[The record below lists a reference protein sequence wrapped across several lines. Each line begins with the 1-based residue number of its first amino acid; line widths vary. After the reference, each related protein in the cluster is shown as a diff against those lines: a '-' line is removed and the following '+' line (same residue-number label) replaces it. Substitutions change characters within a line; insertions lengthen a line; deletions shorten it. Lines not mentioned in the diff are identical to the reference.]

1 MQLPFSGHKI
11 KMVLNFNSYLV
22 LPGHKEKPVTTTKE
36 LFSTLLKRHVV
47 KLKTMNKS
55 IYKIIHFL
63 YQTAADPVIEIM
75 YLRLQMKSVRYHS

>member
-1 MQLPFSGHKI
+1 
-11 KMVLNFNSYLV
+11 MVLNFNSYLV
-22 LPGHKEKPVTTTKE
+22 LPKHKGKSVTTE
-36 LFSTLLKRHVV
+36 GLFSTLLKRHVL

-75 YLRLQMKSVRYHS
+75 YLRLQMKSVRYRS

>member
-1 MQLPFSGHKI
+1 M
-11 KMVLNFNSYLV
+11 KMVLNVNSDPV
-22 LPGHKEKPVTTTKE
+22 SQGQKGKSVTTTEE
-36 LFSTLLKRHVV
+36 LFSTLLKRHVL

-63 YQTAADPVIEIM
+63 YQTAADPVIGIM

>member
-1 MQLPFSGHKI
+1 M
-11 KMVLNFNSYLV
+11 KMVLNFNSYLI
-22 LPGHKEKPVTTTKE
+22 LPGHKRKSVTTTKE
-36 LFSTLLKRHVV
+36 LFSTLLKKHVL

-55 IYKIIHFL
+55 TYKMIHFL

>member
-1 MQLPFSGHKI
+1 M
-11 KMVLNFNSYLV
+11 KMVLNFNPYLV
-22 LPGHKEKPVTTTKE
+22 LPVHKRKSVTTTEE
-36 LFSTLLKRHVV
+36 LFSTLLKKHVL

-55 IYKIIHFL
+55 TYEIIHFL